1 MKNDPVVAAIE
12 ALDGADAGT
21 TEGRAQI
28 EKALASKSNLV
39 AAKAAKIADESRA
52 RELVPGLAAAFGR
65 FLQKGDKGCAALNA
79 IARALINLD
88 CDDDELFRRGMKHVQ
103 MEPVWG
109 GSEDVAAEL
118 RGLCAMGFVNTRTL
132 RKVRFLVDL
141 LADREWP
148 ARVGAARAIAAV
160 GSETAAVALRLK
172 ILAGDRQP
180 DVIGECLSGLIG
192 IDGADALPL
201 AETIAESR
209 DEAMRDAA
217 ILAIGA
223 SRRDDAIE
231 LLKARYHRTV
241 NKEVRE
247 CILLALQSARTDLAM
262 KYFEEFSREKNR
274 GTA

>member
-1 MKNDPVVAAIE
+1 MKNDPIVAAIE
-12 ALDGADAGT
+12 SLDGADANT
-21 TEGRAQI
+21 PEGLLRV
-28 EKALASKSNLV
+28 EKGLASKSNLV
-39 AAKAAKIADESRA
+39 ASKAAKIADEA
-52 RELVPGLAAAFGR
+52 RVGDLVPKLAAAFDR

-79 IARALINLD
+79 LARALVNLD
-88 CDDDELFRRGMKHVQ
+88 CEDDELFRRGMKHVQ

-118 RGLCAMGFVNTRTL
+118 RGICAMGFANTRTL
-132 RKVRFLVDL
+132 RKVRHLVDL

-160 GSETAAVALRLK
+160 GSEAAAVVLRLK

-180 DVIGECLSGLIG
+180 DVIAECLSGLIG

-201 AETIAESR
+201 ADSIADSR
-209 DEAMRDAA
+209 DEALRDAA

-223 SRRDDAIE
+223 SRRNDAIE
-231 LLKARYHRTV
+231 LLKARYDRSV
-241 NKEVRE
+241 NKEVRD
-247 CILLALQSARTDLAM
+247 CILLALRSARTDLAM